1 LVKALGKGLPLKDQ
15 QEQITYLIYTKN
27 MKNFKYF
34 FLSLIIFSCVS
45 NSESVTEESKR
56 IDSLQSVL
64 SSKDQA
70 INSLEF
76 QKLNDDSIVN
86 LYALYIQ
93 KIKDNINEIN
103 KQELIIN
110 NKKNNPDF
118 IETDTTDIIKSIKIL
133 SKKLQENESM
143 ILALNNAVKQ
153 EKNKNSQFSSKVTD
167 LGEEIAQSNRE
178 VYYLKE
184 ELNNM
189 NASFESIFK
198 KYNLQNKKIS
208 DLNQKLNEVAYV
220 IGSKSEL
227 LDNGVLTK
235 SGGLIGIGKTRKLNS
250 DLNTDYFTYVSKY
263 KLSNISLGYKTVR
276 LMTSH
281 PAISYKL
288 SNSNEIIDSL
298 IIINHDDFW
307 RNSKFLV
314 IEVK

>member
-1 LVKALGKGLPLKDQ
+1 
-15 QEQITYLIYTKN
+15 
-27 MKNFKYF
+27 MKNLKYF
-34 FLSLIIFSCVS
+34 FLSLITISCVS
-45 NSESVTEESKR
+45 NSETVSEESRR

-70 INSLEF
+70 IDSLEF

-118 IETDTTDIIKSIKIL
+118 IEKDTTDIIKSIKIL
-133 SKKLQENESM
+133 SKKLHENESM
-143 ILALNNAVKQ
+143 ILALNNAVKL
-153 EKNKNSQFSSKVTD
+153 EKDKNSQFVSRVID
-167 LGEEIAQSNRE
+167 LREEIAQSNRE

-184 ELNNM
+184 ELNSM
-189 NASFESIFK
+189 NASFEAIFK

-235 SGGLIGIGKTRKLNS
+235 SGGLIGIGNTRKLNS

-263 KLSNISLGYKTVR
+263 KFQNIPLGYKTVR
-276 LMTSH
+276 LMTAH
-281 PAISYKL
+281 PTSSYRL
-288 SNSNEIIDSL
+288 STSNEITDSL
-298 IIINHDDFW
+298 IIINQDDFW

-314 IEVK
+314 VEVK

>member
-1 LVKALGKGLPLKDQ
+1 
-15 QEQITYLIYTKN
+15 

-34 FLSLIIFSCVS
+34 FLSLITISCVS
-45 NSESVTEESKR
+45 NSETVSEESKR

-118 IETDTTDIIKSIKIL
+118 IEKDTTDIIKSIKIL

-143 ILALNNAVKQ
+143 ILALNNAVKL
-153 EKNKNSQFSSKVTD
+153 EKDKNSQFVSKVTD
-167 LGEEIAQSNRE
+167 LREEIAQSNRE

-184 ELNNM
+184 ELNSM
-189 NASFESIFK
+189 NASFEAIFK

-263 KLSNISLGYKTVR
+263 KFQNIPLGYKTVR
-276 LMTSH
+276 LMTAH
-281 PAISYKL
+281 PTSSYRL
-288 SNSNEIIDSL
+288 STSNEIIDSL
-298 IIINHDDFW
+298 IIINQDDFW

-314 IEVK
+314 VEVK

>member
-1 LVKALGKGLPLKDQ
+1 
-15 QEQITYLIYTKN
+15 

-45 NSESVTEESKR
+45 NSESVSEESRR
-56 IDSLQSVL
+56 IDSLQSEL
-64 SSKDQA
+64 SFKDQT

-93 KIKDNINEIN
+93 KIKNNINEIS

-110 NKKNNPDF
+110 NAKNNPDF
-118 IETDTTDIIKSIKIL
+118 IEKDTTDIIKSIKIL

-143 ILALNNAVKQ
+143 LMALNNAVKQ
-153 EKNKNSQFSSKVTD
+153 EKNKNSLFASKVTE
-167 LGEEIAQSNRE
+167 LREEIDKSNRE

-184 ELNNM
+184 ELNSM
-189 NASFESIFK
+189 NASFEAIFK

-208 DLNQKLNEVAYV
+208 AINQKLNEVAYV

-263 KLSNISLGYKTVR
+263 KLPNIPLGYKTVR

-281 PAISYKL
+281 PVISYKL

-298 IIINHDDFW
+298 IIINQDDFW

>member
-1 LVKALGKGLPLKDQ
+1 
-15 QEQITYLIYTKN
+15 

-34 FLSLIIFSCVS
+34 FLSLITISCVS
-45 NSESVTEESKR
+45 NSETVSEESRR

-86 LYALYIQ
+86 LYALYIK

-118 IETDTTDIIKSIKIL
+118 IEKDTTDIIKSIKIL

-143 ILALNNAVKQ
+143 ILALNNAVKL
-153 EKNKNSQFSSKVTD
+153 EKDKNSQFVSKVTD
-167 LGEEIAQSNRE
+167 LREEIAQSNRE

-184 ELNNM
+184 ELNSM
-189 NASFESIFK
+189 NASFEAIFK

-263 KLSNISLGYKTVR
+263 KFQNIPLGYKTVR
-276 LMTSH
+276 LMTAH
-281 PAISYKL
+281 PTSSYRL
-288 SNSNEIIDSL
+288 STSNEIIDSL
-298 IIINHDDFW
+298 IIINQDDFW

-314 IEVK
+314 VEVK

>member
-1 LVKALGKGLPLKDQ
+1 
-15 QEQITYLIYTKN
+15 
-27 MKNFKYF
+27 MKNLKYL
-34 FLSLIIFSCVS
+34 FLSLITISCVS
-45 NSESVTEESKR
+45 NSETVSEESRR

-70 INSLEF
+70 IDSLEF

-118 IETDTTDIIKSIKIL
+118 IEKDTTDIIKSIKIL

-143 ILALNNAVKQ
+143 ILALNNAVKL
-153 EKNKNSQFSSKVTD
+153 EKDKNSQFASRVTD
-167 LGEEIAQSNRE
+167 LREEIAQSNRE

-184 ELNNM
+184 ELNSM
-189 NASFESIFK
+189 NASFEAIFK

-235 SGGLIGIGKTRKLNS
+235 SGGLIGIGNTRKLNS

-263 KLSNISLGYKTVR
+263 KFQNIPLGYKTVR
-276 LMTSH
+276 LMTAH
-281 PAISYKL
+281 PTSSYRL
-288 SNSNEIIDSL
+288 STSNEITDSL
-298 IIINHDDFW
+298 IIINQDDFW

-314 IEVK
+314 VEVK

>member
-1 LVKALGKGLPLKDQ
+1 
-15 QEQITYLIYTKN
+15 

-34 FLSLIIFSCVS
+34 FLSLITISCVS
-45 NSESVTEESKR
+45 NSETVSEESRR

-93 KIKDNINEIN
+93 QIKDNINEIN

-118 IETDTTDIIKSIKIL
+118 IEKDTTDIIKSIKIL

-143 ILALNNAVKQ
+143 ILALNNAVKL
-153 EKNKNSQFSSKVTD
+153 EKDKNSQFVSKVTD
-167 LGEEIAQSNRE
+167 LREEIAQSNRE

-184 ELNNM
+184 ELNSM
-189 NASFESIFK
+189 NASFEAIFK

-263 KLSNISLGYKTVR
+263 KFQNIPLGYKTVR
-276 LMTSH
+276 LMTAH
-281 PAISYKL
+281 PTSSYRL
-288 SNSNEIIDSL
+288 STSNEIIDSL
-298 IIINHDDFW
+298 IIINQDDFW

-314 IEVK
+314 VEVK

>member
-1 LVKALGKGLPLKDQ
+1 
-15 QEQITYLIYTKN
+15 

-45 NSESVTEESKR
+45 NSESVSEESRR
-56 IDSLQSVL
+56 IDSLQSEL
-64 SSKDQA
+64 SFKDQT

-93 KIKDNINEIN
+93 KIKNNINEIS

-110 NKKNNPDF
+110 NAKNNPDF
-118 IETDTTDIIKSIKIL
+118 IEKDTTDIIKSIKIL

-143 ILALNNAVKQ
+143 LMALNNAVKQ
-153 EKNKNSQFSSKVTD
+153 EKNKNSLFASKVTE
-167 LGEEIAQSNRE
+167 LREEIDKSNRE

-184 ELNNM
+184 ELNSM
-189 NASFESIFK
+189 NASFEAIFK

-208 DLNQKLNEVAYV
+208 AINQKLNEVAYV

-250 DLNTDYFTYVSKY
+250 NLNTDYFTYVSKY
-263 KLSNISLGYKTVR
+263 KFENIPLGYKSVR

-281 PAISYKL
+281 PTNSYKL

-298 IIINHDDFW
+298 IIINQDDFW

>member
-1 LVKALGKGLPLKDQ
+1 
-15 QEQITYLIYTKN
+15 

-34 FLSLIIFSCVS
+34 FLLLFIISCVS
-45 NSESVTEESKR
+45 NSESVTEESRR

-110 NKKNNPDF
+110 NKKNNSDF
-118 IETDTTDIIKSIKIL
+118 IEEDTTDIIKSIKIL

-153 EKNKNSQFSSKVTD
+153 EKDKNSQFSSQVTD
-167 LGEEIAQSNRE
+167 LRELIAQSNRE

-184 ELNNM
+184 ELNSM
-189 NASFESIFK
+189 NASFEAIFK

-227 LDNGVLTK
+227 LDNDVLTK

-263 KLSNISLGYKTVR
+263 KLPNIPLGYKTVR
-276 LMTSH
+276 LMTAH
-281 PAISYKL
+281 PASSYRL
-288 SNSNEIIDSL
+288 SSSNEIIDSL
-298 IIINHDDFW
+298 IIINKEDFW

-314 IEVK
+314 VEVK

>member
-1 LVKALGKGLPLKDQ
+1 
-15 QEQITYLIYTKN
+15 

-34 FLSLIIFSCVS
+34 FFLPIIFSCVS
-45 NSESVTEESKR
+45 NSESVSEQSRR

-118 IETDTTDIIKSIKIL
+118 IEKDTNDIIKSIKIL
-133 SKKLQENESM
+133 SKKLHENESM
-143 ILALNNAVKQ
+143 ILALNNAVKL
-153 EKNKNSQFSSKVTD
+153 EKDKNSQFASRVTD
-167 LGEEIAQSNRE
+167 LREEIAQSNRE

-184 ELNNM
+184 ELNSM
-189 NASFESIFK
+189 NASFEAIFK

-208 DLNQKLNEVAYV
+208 DLNKKLNEVAYV

-263 KLSNISLGYKTVR
+263 KFQNIPLGYKLVR
-276 LMTSH
+276 LMTAH
-281 PAISYKL
+281 PTSSYRL

-298 IIINHDDFW
+298 IIINQDEFW

-314 IEVK
+314 VEVK

>member
-1 LVKALGKGLPLKDQ
+1 
-15 QEQITYLIYTKN
+15 

-34 FLSLIIFSCVS
+34 FFLPIIFSCVS
-45 NSESVTEESKR
+45 NSESVSEQSRR

-70 INSLEF
+70 IDSLEF

-118 IETDTTDIIKSIKIL
+118 IEKDTTDIIKSIKIL

-143 ILALNNAVKQ
+143 ILALNNAVKL
-153 EKNKNSQFSSKVTD
+153 EKDKNSQFASRVTD
-167 LGEEIAQSNRE
+167 LREEIAQSNRE

-184 ELNNM
+184 ELNSM
-189 NASFESIFK
+189 NASFEAIFK

-235 SGGLIGIGKTRKLNS
+235 SGGLIGIGNTRKLNS

-263 KLSNISLGYKTVR
+263 KFQNIPLGYKTVR
-276 LMTSH
+276 LMTAH
-281 PAISYKL
+281 PTNSYRL
-288 SNSNEIIDSL
+288 STSNEIIDSL
-298 IIINHDDFW
+298 IIINQDDFW

-314 IEVK
+314 VEVK

>member
-1 LVKALGKGLPLKDQ
+1 
-15 QEQITYLIYTKN
+15 

-34 FLSLIIFSCVS
+34 FLSLTIFSCVS
-45 NSESVTEESKR
+45 NSESVSEESRK

-64 SSKDQA
+64 SSKDQT

-76 QKLNDDSIVN
+76 QNLNDDSIVN

-118 IETDTTDIIKSIKIL
+118 INKDTTDIIKSIKIL

-143 ILALNNAVKQ
+143 IIALNNAVKL
-153 EKNKNSQFSSKVTD
+153 EKDKNSQFASKVTD
-167 LGEEIAQSNRE
+167 LREEIARSNRE
-178 VYYLKE
+178 VYFLKE
-184 ELNNM
+184 ELNSM
-189 NASFESIFK
+189 NASFEAIFK

-250 DLNTDYFTYVSKY
+250 DLNTEYFTYVSKY
-263 KLSNISLGYKTVR
+263 NLQNIPLGYKTVR

-281 PAISYKL
+281 PTNSYRL

-298 IIINHDDFW
+298 IIINLDDFW
-307 RNSKFLV
+307 TNSKFLV
-314 IEVK
+314 VEVK

>member
-1 LVKALGKGLPLKDQ
+1 
-15 QEQITYLIYTKN
+15 

-34 FLSLIIFSCVS
+34 FLSLITISCVS
-45 NSESVTEESKR
+45 NSETVSEESRR

-118 IETDTTDIIKSIKIL
+118 IEKDTTDIIKSIKIL

-143 ILALNNAVKQ
+143 ILALNNAVKL
-153 EKNKNSQFSSKVTD
+153 EKDKNSQFVSKVTD
-167 LGEEIAQSNRE
+167 LREEIAQSNRE

-184 ELNNM
+184 ELNSM
-189 NASFESIFK
+189 NVSFEAIFK

-208 DLNQKLNEVAYV
+208 DLNQKLNEVAYA

-235 SGGLIGIGKTRKLNS
+235 TGGLIGIGKTRKLNS

-263 KLSNISLGYKTVR
+263 KFQNIPLGYKTVR
-276 LMTSH
+276 LMTAH
-281 PAISYKL
+281 PTSSYRL
-288 SNSNEIIDSL
+288 STSNEIIDSL
-298 IIINHDDFW
+298 IIINQDDFW

-314 IEVK
+314 VEVK

>member
-1 LVKALGKGLPLKDQ
+1 
-15 QEQITYLIYTKN
+15 

-34 FLSLIIFSCVS
+34 FLSLTIFSCVS
-45 NSESVTEESKR
+45 NSESVLEESRR

-110 NKKNNPDF
+110 KKKNNPDF
-118 IETDTTDIIKSIKIL
+118 INKDTTDLIKSIKIL

-143 ILALNNAVKQ
+143 IIALNNAVKL
-153 EKNKNSQFSSKVTD
+153 EKDKNSQFASKVTD
-167 LGEEIAQSNRE
+167 LREEIARSNRE
-178 VYYLKE
+178 VYFLKE
-184 ELNNM
+184 ELNSM
-189 NASFESIFK
+189 NASFEVIFK

-250 DLNTDYFTYVSKY
+250 DLNTDYFTYISKY
-263 KLSNISLGYKTVR
+263 KFQNIPLGYKTVR
-276 LMTSH
+276 LMTAH
-281 PAISYKL
+281 PTSSYRL
-288 SNSNEIIDSL
+288 STSNEIIDSL
-298 IIINHDDFW
+298 IIIDLDDFW

-314 IEVK
+314 VEVK

>member
-1 LVKALGKGLPLKDQ
+1 
-15 QEQITYLIYTKN
+15 

-34 FLSLIIFSCVS
+34 FLSLTIFSCAS
-45 NSESVTEESKR
+45 NSESVSEESRR

-118 IETDTTDIIKSIKIL
+118 INKDTTDIIKSIKIL

-143 ILALNNAVKQ
+143 ITALNNAVKQ
-153 EKNKNSQFSSKVTD
+153 EKNKNSQFASKVTD
-167 LGEEIAQSNRE
+167 LKEEIARSNRE

-184 ELNNM
+184 ELNSM
-189 NASFESIFK
+189 NASFEAIFK

-250 DLNTDYFTYVSKY
+250 DLNTEYFTYASKY
-263 KLSNISLGYKTVR
+263 NLLNITLGYKTVR

-281 PAISYKL
+281 PSNSYRL
-288 SNSNEIIDSL
+288 SNVNEIIDSL
-298 IIINHDDFW
+298 IIINQDDFW

>member
-1 LVKALGKGLPLKDQ
+1 
-15 QEQITYLIYTKN
+15 
-27 MKNFKYF
+27 MKNLKYF
-34 FLSLIIFSCVS
+34 FLSLITISCVS
-45 NSESVTEESKR
+45 NSETVSEESRR

-70 INSLEF
+70 IDSLEF

-118 IETDTTDIIKSIKIL
+118 IEKDTTDIIKSIKIL

-143 ILALNNAVKQ
+143 ILALNNAVKL
-153 EKNKNSQFSSKVTD
+153 EKDKNSQFASRVTD
-167 LGEEIAQSNRE
+167 LREEIAQSNRE

-184 ELNNM
+184 ELNSM
-189 NASFESIFK
+189 NASFEAIFK

-263 KLSNISLGYKTVR
+263 KFQNIPLGYKTVR
-276 LMTSH
+276 LMTAH
-281 PAISYKL
+281 PTSSYRL
-288 SNSNEIIDSL
+288 STSNEITDSL
-298 IIINHDDFW
+298 IIINQDDFW

-314 IEVK
+314 VEVK

>member
-1 LVKALGKGLPLKDQ
+1 
-15 QEQITYLIYTKN
+15 

-34 FLSLIIFSCVS
+34 FLSLTIFSCVS
-45 NSESVTEESKR
+45 NSESVLEESRR

-64 SSKDQA
+64 SSKDQT

-118 IETDTTDIIKSIKIL
+118 INKDTTDIIKSIKIL

-143 ILALNNAVKQ
+143 ILALNNAVKL
-153 EKNKNSQFSSKVTD
+153 EKDKNSQFASKVTD
-167 LGEEIAQSNRE
+167 LREEIARSNRE
-178 VYYLKE
+178 VYFLKE
-184 ELNNM
+184 ELNSM
-189 NASFESIFK
+189 NASFEAIFK

-250 DLNTDYFTYVSKY
+250 DLNTEYFTYVSKY
-263 KLSNISLGYKTVR
+263 NLQNIPLGYKTVR

-281 PAISYKL
+281 PTNSYRL

-298 IIINHDDFW
+298 IIINLDDFW
-307 RNSKFLV
+307 TNSKFLV

>member
-1 LVKALGKGLPLKDQ
+1 
-15 QEQITYLIYTKN
+15 

-34 FLSLIIFSCVS
+34 FLSLITISCVS
-45 NSESVTEESKR
+45 NSETVSEESRR

-118 IETDTTDIIKSIKIL
+118 IEKDTTDIIKSIKIL

-143 ILALNNAVKQ
+143 ILALNNAVKL
-153 EKNKNSQFSSKVTD
+153 EKDKNSQFVSKVTD
-167 LGEEIAQSNRE
+167 LREEIAQSNRE
-178 VYYLKE
+178 DYYLKE
-184 ELNNM
+184 ELNSM
-189 NASFESIFK
+189 NASFEAIFK

-263 KLSNISLGYKTVR
+263 KFQNIPLGYKTVR
-276 LMTSH
+276 LMTAH
-281 PAISYKL
+281 PTSSYRL
-288 SNSNEIIDSL
+288 STSNEIIDSL
-298 IIINHDDFW
+298 IIINQDDFW

-314 IEVK
+314 VEVK

>member
-1 LVKALGKGLPLKDQ
+1 MGKDLPLKDQ
-15 QEQITYLIYTKN
+15 LEQITYLIYTKY
-27 MKNFKYF
+27 MKNLKYF
-34 FLSLIIFSCVS
+34 FLSLITISCVS
-45 NSESVTEESKR
+45 NSESVSEESRR
-56 IDSLQSVL
+56 IDSLQSLL

-93 KIKDNINEIN
+93 KIKENINEIN

-118 IETDTTDIIKSIKIL
+118 IEKDTTDIIKSIKIL
-133 SKKLQENESM
+133 SKKLKENESM
-143 ILALNNAVKQ
+143 ILALNNAVKL
-153 EKNKNSQFSSKVTD
+153 EKDKNSLFASRVSD
-167 LGEEIAQSNRE
+167 LREEIAQSNRE

-184 ELNNM
+184 ELNSM
-189 NASFESIFK
+189 NASFDAIFK

-227 LDNGVLTK
+227 LENGVLTK

-263 KLSNISLGYKTVR
+263 KFQKIPLGFKTVR

-281 PAISYKL
+281 PTDSYRL

-298 IIINHDDFW
+298 IIINQNDFW

-314 IEVK
+314 VEVK

>member
-1 LVKALGKGLPLKDQ
+1 
-15 QEQITYLIYTKN
+15 

-45 NSESVTEESKR
+45 NTEPVSEESIM
-56 IDSLQSVL
+56 IDSLQSEL
-64 SSKDQA
+64 NSKDQT

-76 QKLNDDSIVN
+76 QKVNNDSIVN

-93 KIKDNINEIN
+93 KIKNNINEIN

-110 NKKNNPDF
+110 NAKNNPDF
-118 IETDTTDIIKSIKIL
+118 IEKDTTDIIKSIKIL

-143 ILALNNAVKQ
+143 LMALNNAVKQ
-153 EKNKNSQFSSKVTD
+153 EKNKNSLFASKVTD
-167 LGEEIAQSNRE
+167 LREEIDKSNRE

-184 ELNNM
+184 ELNSM
-189 NASFESIFK
+189 NASFEAIFK

-208 DLNQKLNEVAYV
+208 VINQKLNEVAYV

-235 SGGLIGIGKTRKLNS
+235 SGGLIGIGKSRKLNS

-263 KLSNISLGYKTVR
+263 KFQNILLGYKSVR

-281 PAISYKL
+281 PTNSYKL
-288 SNSNEIIDSL
+288 SNANEIIDSL
-298 IIINHDDFW
+298 IIINQDDFW

>member
-1 LVKALGKGLPLKDQ
+1 
-15 QEQITYLIYTKN
+15 

-34 FLSLIIFSCVS
+34 FLSLITISCVS
-45 NSESVTEESKR
+45 NSETVSEESRR

-118 IETDTTDIIKSIKIL
+118 IEKDTTDIIKSIKIL

-143 ILALNNAVKQ
+143 ILALNNAVKL
-153 EKNKNSQFSSKVTD
+153 EKDKNSQFVSKVTD
-167 LGEEIAQSNRE
+167 LREEIAQSNRE

-184 ELNNM
+184 ELNSM
-189 NASFESIFK
+189 NASFEAIFK

-263 KLSNISLGYKTVR
+263 KFQNIPLGYKTVR
-276 LMTSH
+276 LMTAH
-281 PAISYKL
+281 PTSSYRL
-288 SNSNEIIDSL
+288 STSNEIIDSL
-298 IIINHDDFW
+298 IIINQDDFW

-314 IEVK
+314 VEVK

>member
-1 LVKALGKGLPLKDQ
+1 
-15 QEQITYLIYTKN
+15 

-34 FLSLIIFSCVS
+34 FLSLIMFSCVS
-45 NSESVTEESKR
+45 NSESVTEESRR

-110 NKKNNPDF
+110 NKKNNSDF
-118 IETDTTDIIKSIKIL
+118 IEKDTTDIIKSIKIL

-153 EKNKNSQFSSKVTD
+153 EKDKNSQFSSQVTD
-167 LGEEIAQSNRE
+167 LREEIAQSNRE

-184 ELNNM
+184 ELNSM
-189 NASFESIFK
+189 NASFEAIFK

-263 KLSNISLGYKTVR
+263 KLPNIPLGYKTVR
-276 LMTSH
+276 LMTAH
-281 PAISYKL
+281 PASSYRL
-288 SNSNEIIDSL
+288 SSSNEIIDSL
-298 IIINHDDFW
+298 IIINQDDFW

-314 IEVK
+314 VEVK

>member
-1 LVKALGKGLPLKDQ
+1 
-15 QEQITYLIYTKN
+15 

-34 FLSLIIFSCVS
+34 FLSLTIFSCVS
-45 NSESVTEESKR
+45 NSESVSEESRR

-110 NKKNNPDF
+110 KKKNNPDF
-118 IETDTTDIIKSIKIL
+118 IEKDTTDIIKSIKIL

-153 EKNKNSQFSSKVTD
+153 EKDKNSQFSSQVTD
-167 LGEEIAQSNRE
+167 LREEIAQSNRE

-184 ELNNM
+184 ELNSM
-189 NASFESIFK
+189 NASFEAIFK

-263 KLSNISLGYKTVR
+263 KLPNIPLGYKTVR
-276 LMTSH
+276 LMTAH
-281 PAISYKL
+281 PTSSYRL

-298 IIINHDDFW
+298 IIINQDNFW

-314 IEVK
+314 VEVK

>member
-1 LVKALGKGLPLKDQ
+1 
-15 QEQITYLIYTKN
+15 

-34 FLSLIIFSCVS
+34 FLSLIIFSCASNTEPVS
-45 NSESVTEESKR
+45 EESIM
-56 IDSLQSVL
+56 IDSLQSEL
-64 SSKDQA
+64 NSKDQT

-76 QKLNDDSIVN
+76 QKVNNDSIVN

-93 KIKDNINEIN
+93 KIKNNINEIN

-110 NKKNNPDF
+110 NAKNNPDF
-118 IETDTTDIIKSIKIL
+118 IEKDTTDIIKSIKIL

-143 ILALNNAVKQ
+143 LMALNNAVKQ
-153 EKNKNSQFSSKVTD
+153 EKNKNSLFASKVTD
-167 LGEEIAQSNRE
+167 LREEIDKSNRE

-184 ELNNM
+184 ELNSM
-189 NASFESIFK
+189 NASFEAIFK

-208 DLNQKLNEVAYV
+208 VINQKLNEVAYV
-220 IGSKSEL
+220 IGSKFEL

-263 KLSNISLGYKTVR
+263 EFPYIPLGYKTVR

-281 PAISYKL
+281 PASSYKL

-298 IIINHDDFW
+298 IIINQDDFW

>member
-1 LVKALGKGLPLKDQ
+1 M
-15 QEQITYLIYTKN
+15 N
-27 MKNFKYF
+27 NFKYF
-34 FLSLIIFSCVS
+34 FLSLITISCVS
-45 NSESVTEESKR
+45 NSETVSEESRR

-70 INSLEF
+70 ISSLEF

-110 NKKNNPDF
+110 NKKNNLDF
-118 IETDTTDIIKSIKIL
+118 IEKDTTDIIKSIKIL

-143 ILALNNAVKQ
+143 ILALNNAVKL
-153 EKNKNSQFSSKVTD
+153 EKDKNSQFVSKVTD
-167 LGEEIAQSNRE
+167 LREEIAQSNRE

-184 ELNNM
+184 ELNSM
-189 NASFESIFK
+189 NASFEAIFK

-208 DLNQKLNEVAYV
+208 DLNQRLNEVAYV

-263 KLSNISLGYKTVR
+263 KFQNIPLGYKTVR
-276 LMTSH
+276 LMTAH
-281 PAISYKL
+281 PTSSYRL
-288 SNSNEIIDSL
+288 STSNEIIDSL
-298 IIINHDDFW
+298 IIINQDDFW

-314 IEVK
+314 VEVK

>member
-1 LVKALGKGLPLKDQ
+1 
-15 QEQITYLIYTKN
+15 

-34 FLSLIIFSCVS
+34 FLSLTIFSCVS
-45 NSESVTEESKR
+45 NSESVSEESRR

-118 IETDTTDIIKSIKIL
+118 IEKDTTDIIKSIKIL

-153 EKNKNSQFSSKVTD
+153 EKDKNSQFSSQVTD
-167 LGEEIAQSNRE
+167 LREEIAQSNRE

-184 ELNNM
+184 ELNSM
-189 NASFESIFK
+189 NASFEAIFK

-263 KLSNISLGYKTVR
+263 KLPNIPLGYKTVR
-276 LMTSH
+276 LMTAH
-281 PAISYKL
+281 PTSSYRL

-298 IIINHDDFW
+298 IIINQDNFW

-314 IEVK
+314 VEVK

>member
-1 LVKALGKGLPLKDQ
+1 
-15 QEQITYLIYTKN
+15 

-34 FLSLIIFSCVS
+34 FLLLTIFSCAS
-45 NSESVTEESKR
+45 NSESISEESRR

-118 IETDTTDIIKSIKIL
+118 INKDTTDIIKSIKIL

-143 ILALNNAVKQ
+143 ITALNNAVKQ
-153 EKNKNSQFSSKVTD
+153 EKNKNSQFASKVTD
-167 LGEEIAQSNRE
+167 LKEEIARSNRE

-184 ELNNM
+184 ELNSM
-189 NASFESIFK
+189 NASFEAIFK

-250 DLNTDYFTYVSKY
+250 DLNTEYFTYASKY
-263 KLSNISLGYKTVR
+263 NLLNITLGYKTVR
-276 LMTSH
+276 LMTAH
-281 PAISYKL
+281 PSNSYRL
-288 SNSNEIIDSL
+288 SNVNEIIDSL
-298 IIINHDDFW
+298 IIINQDDFW

>member
-1 LVKALGKGLPLKDQ
+1 
-15 QEQITYLIYTKN
+15 

-34 FLSLIIFSCVS
+34 FLSLITISCVS
-45 NSESVTEESKR
+45 NSETVSEESRR

-118 IETDTTDIIKSIKIL
+118 IEKDTTDIIKSIIIL

-143 ILALNNAVKQ
+143 ILALNNAVKL
-153 EKNKNSQFSSKVTD
+153 EKDKNSQFVSKVTD
-167 LGEEIAQSNRE
+167 LREEIAQSNRE

-184 ELNNM
+184 ELNSM
-189 NASFESIFK
+189 NASFEAIFK

-263 KLSNISLGYKTVR
+263 KFQNIPLGYKTVR
-276 LMTSH
+276 LMTAH
-281 PAISYKL
+281 PTSSYRL
-288 SNSNEIIDSL
+288 STSNEIIDSL
-298 IIINHDDFW
+298 LIINQDDFW

-314 IEVK
+314 VEVK

>member
-1 LVKALGKGLPLKDQ
+1 
-15 QEQITYLIYTKN
+15 
-27 MKNFKYF
+27 MKNLKYF
-34 FLSLIIFSCVS
+34 FLSLITISCVS
-45 NSESVTEESKR
+45 NSESVSEESRR
-56 IDSLQSVL
+56 IDSLQSLL
-64 SSKDQA
+64 SSKDQV

-93 KIKDNINEIN
+93 KIKENINEIN

-118 IETDTTDIIKSIKIL
+118 IEKDTTDIIKSIKIL

-143 ILALNNAVKQ
+143 ILALNNAVKM
-153 EKNKNSQFSSKVTD
+153 EKDKNSQFVSKVTD
-167 LGEEIAQSNRE
+167 LSEEIAQSNRE

-184 ELNNM
+184 ELNSM
-189 NASFESIFK
+189 NASFEAIFK

-263 KLSNISLGYKTVR
+263 KFQNIPLGYKTVR
-276 LMTSH
+276 LMTAH
-281 PAISYKL
+281 PTSSYRL
-288 SNSNEIIDSL
+288 STSNEIIDSL
-298 IIINHDDFW
+298 IIINQDDFW

-314 IEVK
+314 VEVK

>member
-1 LVKALGKGLPLKDQ
+1 
-15 QEQITYLIYTKN
+15 
-27 MKNFKYF
+27 MKNLKYF
-34 FLSLIIFSCVS
+34 FLSLITISCVS
-45 NSESVTEESKR
+45 NSESVSEESRR
-56 IDSLQSVL
+56 IDSLQSLL

-93 KIKDNINEIN
+93 KIKENINEIN

-118 IETDTTDIIKSIKIL
+118 IEKDTTDIIKSIKIL

-143 ILALNNAVKQ
+143 ILALNNAVKM
-153 EKNKNSQFSSKVTD
+153 EKDKNSQFVSKVTD
-167 LGEEIAQSNRE
+167 LREEIAQSNRE

-184 ELNNM
+184 ELNSM
-189 NASFESIFK
+189 NASFEAIFK

-220 IGSKSEL
+220 IGFKSEL

-263 KLSNISLGYKTVR
+263 KFQNIPLGYKTVR
-276 LMTSH
+276 LMTAH
-281 PAISYKL
+281 PTSSYRL
-288 SNSNEIIDSL
+288 STSNEIIDSL
-298 IIINHDDFW
+298 IIINQDDFW

-314 IEVK
+314 VEVK

>member
-1 LVKALGKGLPLKDQ
+1 
-15 QEQITYLIYTKN
+15 
-27 MKNFKYF
+27 MKNLKYF
-34 FLSLIIFSCVS
+34 FLSLITISCVS
-45 NSESVTEESKR
+45 NSETVSEESRR

-70 INSLEF
+70 IDSLEF

-118 IETDTTDIIKSIKIL
+118 IEKDTTDIIKSIKIL

-143 ILALNNAVKQ
+143 ILALNNAVKL
-153 EKNKNSQFSSKVTD
+153 EKDKNSQFASRVTD
-167 LGEEIAQSNRE
+167 LREEIAQSNRE

-184 ELNNM
+184 ELNSM
-189 NASFESIFK
+189 NASFEAIFK

-208 DLNQKLNEVAYV
+208 DLNKKLNEVAYV

-263 KLSNISLGYKTVR
+263 KFQNIPLGYKTVR
-276 LMTSH
+276 LMTAH
-281 PAISYKL
+281 PTNSYRL
-288 SNSNEIIDSL
+288 STSNEIIDSL
-298 IIINHDDFW
+298 IIINQDDFW

-314 IEVK
+314 VEVK

>member
-1 LVKALGKGLPLKDQ
+1 
-15 QEQITYLIYTKN
+15 

-34 FLSLIIFSCVS
+34 FLSLITISCVS
-45 NSESVTEESKR
+45 NSETVSEESRR

-118 IETDTTDIIKSIKIL
+118 IEKDTTDIIKSIKIL

-143 ILALNNAVKQ
+143 ILALNNAVKL
-153 EKNKNSQFSSKVTD
+153 EKDKNSQFISKVTD
-167 LGEEIAQSNRE
+167 LREEIAQSNRE

-184 ELNNM
+184 ELNSM
-189 NASFESIFK
+189 NASFEAIFK

-263 KLSNISLGYKTVR
+263 KFQNIPLGYKTVR
-276 LMTSH
+276 LMTAH
-281 PAISYKL
+281 PTSSYRL
-288 SNSNEIIDSL
+288 STSNEIIDSL
-298 IIINHDDFW
+298 IIINQDDFW

-314 IEVK
+314 VEVK

>member
-1 LVKALGKGLPLKDQ
+1 
-15 QEQITYLIYTKN
+15 

-34 FLSLIIFSCVS
+34 FLSLTIFSCAS
-45 NSESVTEESKR
+45 NSESISEESRR

-118 IETDTTDIIKSIKIL
+118 IDKDTTDIIKSIKIL

-143 ILALNNAVKQ
+143 ITALNNAVKQ
-153 EKNKNSQFSSKVTD
+153 EKNKNSQFASKVTD
-167 LGEEIAQSNRE
+167 LKEEIARSNRE

-184 ELNNM
+184 ELNSM
-189 NASFESIFK
+189 NASFEAIFK

-250 DLNTDYFTYVSKY
+250 DLNTEYFTYASKY
-263 KLSNISLGYKTVR
+263 NLLNIPLGYKNVR
-276 LMTSH
+276 LMTAH
-281 PAISYKL
+281 PSNSYRL
-288 SNSNEIIDSL
+288 SNVNEIIDSL
-298 IIINHDDFW
+298 IIINQDDFW

>member
-1 LVKALGKGLPLKDQ
+1 
-15 QEQITYLIYTKN
+15 

-34 FLSLIIFSCVS
+34 FLSLITISCVS
-45 NSESVTEESKR
+45 NSETVSEESRR

-118 IETDTTDIIKSIKIL
+118 IEKDTTDIIKSIKIL

-143 ILALNNAVKQ
+143 ILALNNAVKL
-153 EKNKNSQFSSKVTD
+153 EKDKNSQFVSKVTD
-167 LGEEIAQSNRE
+167 LREEIAQSNRE

-184 ELNNM
+184 ELNSM
-189 NASFESIFK
+189 NASFEAIFK

-263 KLSNISLGYKTVR
+263 KFQNILLGYKTVR
-276 LMTSH
+276 LMTAH
-281 PAISYKL
+281 PTSSYRL
-288 SNSNEIIDSL
+288 STSNEIIDSL
-298 IIINHDDFW
+298 IIINQDDFW

-314 IEVK
+314 VEVK

>member
-1 LVKALGKGLPLKDQ
+1 
-15 QEQITYLIYTKN
+15 

-34 FLSLIIFSCVS
+34 FLSLITISCVS
-45 NSESVTEESKR
+45 NSETVSEESRR

-103 KQELIIN
+103 KQEVIIN

-118 IETDTTDIIKSIKIL
+118 IEKDTTDIIKSIKIL

-143 ILALNNAVKQ
+143 ILALNNAVKL
-153 EKNKNSQFSSKVTD
+153 EKDKNSQFVSKVTD
-167 LGEEIAQSNRE
+167 LREEIAQSNRE

-184 ELNNM
+184 ELNSM
-189 NASFESIFK
+189 NASFEAIFK

-263 KLSNISLGYKTVR
+263 KFQNIPLGYKTVR
-276 LMTSH
+276 LMTAH
-281 PAISYKL
+281 PTSSYRL
-288 SNSNEIIDSL
+288 STSNEIIDSL
-298 IIINHDDFW
+298 IIINQDDFW

-314 IEVK
+314 VEVK

>member
-1 LVKALGKGLPLKDQ
+1 
-15 QEQITYLIYTKN
+15 

-45 NSESVTEESKR
+45 NSESVSEESRR
-56 IDSLQSVL
+56 IDSLQSEL
-64 SSKDQA
+64 SFKDQT

-93 KIKDNINEIN
+93 KIKNNINEIS

-110 NKKNNPDF
+110 NAKNNPDF
-118 IETDTTDIIKSIKIL
+118 IEKDTTDIIKSIKIL

-143 ILALNNAVKQ
+143 LMALNNAVKQ
-153 EKNKNSQFSSKVTD
+153 EKNKNSLFASKVTD
-167 LGEEIAQSNRE
+167 LREEIDKSNRE

-184 ELNNM
+184 ELNSM
-189 NASFESIFK
+189 NASFEAIFK

-208 DLNQKLNEVAYV
+208 AINQKLNEVAYV

-250 DLNTDYFTYVSKY
+250 NLNTDYFTYVSKY
-263 KLSNISLGYKTVR
+263 KFENIPLGYKSVR

-281 PAISYKL
+281 PTNSYKL

-298 IIINHDDFW
+298 IIINQDDFW

>member
-1 LVKALGKGLPLKDQ
+1 
-15 QEQITYLIYTKN
+15 

-34 FLSLIIFSCVS
+34 FLSLILFSCVS
-45 NSESVTEESKR
+45 NSESVSEESRK

-64 SSKDQA
+64 SSKDEA
-70 INSLEF
+70 INSFEF

-110 NKKNNPDF
+110 NKKNNLDF
-118 IETDTTDIIKSIKIL
+118 IAKDTTDIIKSIKIL

-143 ILALNNAVKQ
+143 IMALNNAVKQ
-153 EKNKNSQFSSKVTD
+153 EKDKNSQFASKVTD
-167 LGEEIAQSNRE
+167 LREEIAQSNRE

-184 ELNNM
+184 ELNSM
-189 NASFESIFK
+189 NASFEAIFK

-263 KLSNISLGYKTVR
+263 KFQNIPLGYKTVR

-281 PAISYKL
+281 PSSSYKF
-288 SNSNEIIDSL
+288 SNSNDIIDSL
-298 IIINHDDFW
+298 IIINHDNFW

>member
-1 LVKALGKGLPLKDQ
+1 
-15 QEQITYLIYTKN
+15 

-34 FLSLIIFSCVS
+34 FLSLTIFSCVS
-45 NSESVTEESKR
+45 NSESVLEESRR

-103 KQELIIN
+103 KQELFIN
-110 NKKNNPDF
+110 KKKNNPDF
-118 IETDTTDIIKSIKIL
+118 INKDTTDLIKSIKIL

-143 ILALNNAVKQ
+143 IIALNNAVKL
-153 EKNKNSQFSSKVTD
+153 EKDKNTQFASKVTD
-167 LGEEIAQSNRE
+167 LREEIARTNRE
-178 VYYLKE
+178 VYFLKE
-184 ELNNM
+184 ELNSM
-189 NASFESIFK
+189 NASFETIFK

-250 DLNTDYFTYVSKY
+250 DLNTEYFTYVSKY
-263 KLSNISLGYKTVR
+263 NLQNIPLGYKTVR

-281 PAISYKL
+281 PSNSYRL

-298 IIINHDDFW
+298 IIIDLDDFW
-307 RNSKFLV
+307 TNSKFLV
-314 IEVK
+314 VEVK